1 MIRIGFPLALG
12 VALFAASIAPT
23 NAQPI
28 PSGSYQQSCNDI
40 HVSDGRLFARCTK
53 DRGRRVR
60 SSIALADCRHHFI
73 ANSNGHL
80 VCGAL
85 RHGQR

>member
-28 PSGSYQQSCNDI
+28 PPGSYKQSCSDI
-40 HVSDGRLFARCTK
+40 HVRDGQLFARCTK
-53 DRGRRVR
+53 SQGRRVR
-60 SSIALADCRHHFI
+60 SSISLAVCPHRDI
-73 ANSNGHL
+73 ANSNGQL
-80 VCGAL
+80 VCGAY
-85 RHGQR
+85 RHDHR